1 MMRPASVNSVC
12 VASSLSIISTLF
24 MRLARWNGAG
34 RFARFSVVF
43 SPAGRYSDEFAAIY
57 AHGVFIDRTVQS
69 KSLISRS
76 NTTVMLLPASPM
88 ASAGTEKVSVS
99 PVAPSLVSL
108 WEYSGMFVPQ

>member
-1 MMRPASVNSVC
+1 M
-12 VASSLSIISTLF
+12 
-24 MRLARWNGAG
+24 
-34 RFARFSVVF
+34 
-43 SPAGRYSDEFAAIY
+43 YSDEFAAIY

-108 WEYSGMFVPQ
+108 WEYSGMLVPQ